1 MENFDIIYEFRL
13 LAKKLQQDD
22 RVVYLDQVKKKM
34 DMDQELQ
41 ELIGKFNLAQYN
53 YRIEA
58 VKDDSEKD
66 DTKLEQINK
75 ELMGIYADIMA
86 NEFMVEYNECKAEVD
101 KLTQHIQAIITSAL
115 NGGDP
120 MIVEI
125 PEGGCSGS
133 CAGCSGCGN

>member
-22 RVVYLDQVKKKM
+22 RFIYLEQVKKKM

-41 ELIGKFNLAQYN
+41 EQIQKFNTLQYE
-53 YRIEA
+53 YRIEI
-58 VKDDSEKD
+58 VKDDKEKD
-66 DTKLEQINK
+66 DAKLQQINK
-75 ELMGIYADIMA
+75 DMISVYSDIMA
-86 NEFMVEYNECKAEVD
+86 NEFMMEYNECKTEVD
-101 KLTQHIQAIITSAL
+101 KVTQLIQAIITAAV

-120 MIVEI
+120 MIVEV

-133 CAGCSGCGN
+133 CSSCSGCGI

>member
-1 MENFDIIYEFRL
+1 MEKFDIINEFKL
-13 LAKKLQQDD
+13 LAVKLQQDD

-58 VKDDSEKD
+58 VKEDKDDS
-66 DTKLEQINK
+66 KLEEINK
-75 ELMGIYADIMA
+75 ELVSVYSDIMA
-86 NEFMVEYNECKAEVD
+86 NEFMIEYNECKTEVD
-101 KLTQHIQAIITSAL
+101 KLSQHIQAIITSAL
-115 NGGDP
+115 NGGNP
-120 MIVEI
+120 MLVEL

-133 CAGCSGCGN
+133 CSTCSGCGN

>member
-1 MENFDIIYEFRL
+1 MENFDIIYEFKL

-22 RVVYLDQVKKKM
+22 RVIYLEQVKKKM

-58 VKDDSEKD
+58 VKEDKD
-66 DTKLEQINK
+66 EAKLEEMNK
-75 ELMGIYADIMA
+75 ELISVYSDIMA
-86 NEFMVEYNECKAEVD
+86 NEFMVEYNECKTEVD

-120 MIVEI
+120 MLVEL

-133 CAGCSGCGN
+133 CSTCSGCGN

>member
-1 MENFDIIYEFRL
+1 MEKFDIINEFKL
-13 LAKKLQQDD
+13 LAVKLQQDD

-41 ELIGKFNLAQYN
+41 DLIGKFNLAQYN

-58 VKDDSEKD
+58 VKEDKD
-66 DTKLEQINK
+66 DAKLEEMNN
-75 ELMGIYADIMA
+75 ELIKVYSDIMA
-86 NEFMVEYNECKAEVD
+86 NEFMIEYNECKTEVD

-115 NGGDP
+115 NGGNP
-120 MIVEI
+120 MLVEL

-133 CAGCSGCGN
+133 CSSCSGCGN

>member
-1 MENFDIIYEFRL
+1 MENFDIIYEFKL
-13 LAKKLQQDD
+13 LAKKLQEDD
-22 RVVYLDQVKKKM
+22 RVIYLEQVKKKM

-41 ELIGKFNLAQYN
+41 DLIGKFNLCQYN

-58 VKDDSEKD
+58 VKEDKD
-66 DTKLEQINK
+66 DAKLEEINK
-75 ELMGIYADIMA
+75 EMIGLYSDIMA
-86 NEFMVEYNECKAEVD
+86 NEFMMEYNECKTEVD

-120 MIVEI
+120 MLVEL

-133 CAGCSGCGN
+133 CSTCSGCGN

>member
-1 MENFDIIYEFRL
+1 MEKFDIINEFKL
-13 LAKKLQQDD
+13 LAVKLQQDD

-58 VKDDSEKD
+58 VKEDKDDS
-66 DTKLEQINK
+66 KLEEINK
-75 ELMGIYADIMA
+75 ELVSVYSDIMA
-86 NEFMVEYNECKAEVD
+86 NEFMMEYNECKTEVD
-101 KLTQHIQAIITSAL
+101 KLSQHIQAIITSAL
-115 NGGDP
+115 NGGNP
-120 MIVEI
+120 MLVEL

-133 CAGCSGCGN
+133 CSTCSGCGN

>member
-1 MENFDIIYEFRL
+1 MEKFDIINEFKL
-13 LAKKLQQDD
+13 LAVKLQQDD

-41 ELIGKFNLAQYN
+41 DLIGKFNLAQYN

-58 VKDDSEKD
+58 VKEDKD
-66 DTKLEQINK
+66 DAKLEEMNN
-75 ELMGIYADIMA
+75 ELIKVYSDIMA
-86 NEFMVEYNECKAEVD
+86 NEFMIEYNECKTEVD

-115 NGGDP
+115 NGGNP
-120 MIVEI
+120 MLVEL

-133 CAGCSGCGN
+133 CASCSGCGN